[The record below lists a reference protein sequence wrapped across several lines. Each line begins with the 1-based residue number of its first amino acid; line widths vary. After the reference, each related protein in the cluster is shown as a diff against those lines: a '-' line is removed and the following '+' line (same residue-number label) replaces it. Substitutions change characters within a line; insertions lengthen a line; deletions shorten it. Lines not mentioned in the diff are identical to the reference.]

1 MEQKVTDAEF
11 YKIFGIVSVII
22 IVLAILIAILSNIF
36 ASYSSSNDDNYKVE
50 LQNSTDLRTEPSGK
64 INLLSNPSIKQ
75 DTKPIVVASKKLS
88 GEEVYNSACMSC
100 HASGA
105 AGAPMAGNKNQWS
118 DRIEKGNETLYA
130 SAINGIGVM
139 PAKGG
144 ISTLTDDEVKSAV
157 DYLISELN

>member
-118 DRIEKGNETLYA
+118 DRIAKGNETLYA

-144 ISTLTDDEVKSAV
+144 ISTLTDEEVKSAV

>member
-64 INLLSNPSIKQ
+64 INLLSNPTIKQ
-75 DTKPIVVASKKLS
+75 DTKPILVASKKLS

-118 DRIEKGNETLYA
+118 DRIAKGNETLYA

>member
-88 GEEVYNSACMSC
+88 GEQVYNSACMSC

-118 DRIEKGNETLYA
+118 DRIAKGNETLYA

-144 ISTLTDDEVKSAV
+144 ISTLTDEEVKSAV

>member
-88 GEEVYNSACMSC
+88 GEQVYNSACMSC

-105 AGAPMAGNKNQWS
+105 AAAPMAGNKSQWS
-118 DRIEKGNETLYA
+118 DRISKGNKTLYA

-144 ISTLTDDEVKSAV
+144 ISTLTDEEVKSAV